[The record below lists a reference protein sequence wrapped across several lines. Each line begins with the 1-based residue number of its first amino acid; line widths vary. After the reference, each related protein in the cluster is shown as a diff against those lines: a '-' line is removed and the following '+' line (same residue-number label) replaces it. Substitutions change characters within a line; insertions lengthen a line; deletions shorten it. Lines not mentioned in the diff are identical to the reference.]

1 MMEELLLLGV
11 AIVASIFMV
20 PWLAFGLAAL
30 FEGFPRLRL
39 AQVLGMVGAS
49 AWVFEFIVSLGN
61 NEKGT
66 GYLLLITAVVGLLAF
81 AGMWSREF
89 RLLMLRGADE
99 FPDRSDKLAWIFVLT
114 VMAPAGVWAFRSYR
128 KARWPGA
135 VAAGPHPLD
144 ASEPFDHTSAMDR
157 IGA

>member
-1 MMEELLLLGV
+1 MLEEVLMLGV

-20 PWLAFGLAAL
+20 PWLAFALAGL

-39 AQVLGMVGAS
+39 RQVLGMVGAS
-49 AWVFEFIVSLGN
+49 AWVLGFIVSLESNG
-61 NEKGT
+61 EGT
-66 GYLLLITAVVGLLAF
+66 GYLLLITVVAGLLAF
-81 AGMWSREF
+81 AGMWAREF

-114 VMAPAGVWAFRSYR
+114 AMAPAGVWVFRSYR
-128 KARWPGA
+128 KARWPGT
-135 VAAGPHPLD
+135 AATAPHPLD
-144 ASEPFDHTSAMDR
+144 AAEPFDHTPAMDR